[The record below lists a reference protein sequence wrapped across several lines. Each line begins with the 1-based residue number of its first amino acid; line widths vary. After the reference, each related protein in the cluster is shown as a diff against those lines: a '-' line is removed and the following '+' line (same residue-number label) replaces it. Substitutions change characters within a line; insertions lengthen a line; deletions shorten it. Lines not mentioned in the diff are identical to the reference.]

1 MDTFFYV
8 NKPKGITSFSVCH
21 QIQKAYNLKK
31 CGHNGTLDPDAT
43 GVMLVACDK
52 ATKLLPFFNVH
63 DKIYEACFAFGYET
77 TTLDATGEI
86 INVGKSN
93 IELNKIL
100 EAIDILYSQ
109 KTQVPPMY
117 SAIKLNG
124 KKMVDLARKNINID
138 LPARDIKYLAKPK
151 IIKYENNDGRT
162 TIKIR
167 LEVSKGF
174 YVRSFGRDLGRL
186 VESYATM
193 ISLNRIASGNINIEN
208 SSSLDDIINKRVQP
222 IEITKALN
230 NFARLDVNDYEA
242 HLVKNGVKLDE
253 RQTKIDNN
261 LLIFNKDKLIAV
273 YKKNDNKY
281 ECVVIL
287 EGEDL

>member
-222 IEITKALN
+222 IEITKVLN
-230 NFARLDVNDYEA
+230 NFARLDINDYEA